1 MLYAFFIL
9 NVIFVQKTCPADGSI
24 SHSLLVYPYLHLLGA
39 DDADESAGTDSEAS
53 AEGVTV
59 LNPFEEYDPNVS

>member
-1 MLYAFFIL
+1 MSSRWQYF
-9 NVIFVQKTCPADGSI
+9 P
-24 SHSLLVYPYLHLLGA
+24 SLLVYPYLHLLGA

-59 LNPFEEYDPNVS
+59 LNDPNVG